1 MRAPFRACG
10 CAEVTEL
17 GLIVIAAAL
26 VNNFVLV
33 QFLGLCPFMGASR
46 RVEGAVGMGLATGL
60 VLTTAS
66 ALSHLVES
74 LLLAPYGLEYLR
86 LIAFILIIG
95 ASVQLTD
102 LLIRRFSPLLHR
114 VLGLYIPLIASN
126 CAVLGVALLNSSASR
141 SLLAALFYGAGA
153 ALGFGIVLTLLAGLR
168 ERLEIAD
175 VPAPFRGNS
184 IALITAGILSLA
196 FMGFTGFARL

>member
-1 MRAPFRACG
+1 M
-10 CAEVTEL
+10 TEL
-17 GLIVIAAAL
+17 LLIVIGAAL

-46 RVEGAVGMGLATGL
+46 RVEGAVGLGLATGL

-66 ALSHLVES
+66 ALSYLVET
-74 LLLAPYGLEYLR
+74 LLLVPMGLEYLK

-95 ASVQLTD
+95 AAVQLTE
-102 LLIRRFSPLLHR
+102 LLVRRFSPLLQR

-141 SLLAALFYGAGA
+141 SLLAAIFYGAGA
-153 ALGFGIVLTLLAGLR
+153 ALGFAIVLALLAGLR
-168 ERLEIAD
+168 ERLALAD
-175 VPAPFRGNS
+175 VPAPFRGS
-184 IALITAGILSLA
+184 AIAFITAGILSLA
-196 FMGFTGFARL
+196 FLGFTGFARL